1 MIRRMCHER
10 TTDRHVRVA
19 ALYDIHGNLPALEAV
34 LADVDAIG
42 VDAIVVGGDVASGP
56 MPGETL
62 DALRERNAMFVR
74 GNADRVLDL
83 VGANTGETWVQAR
96 YWVAERLGE
105 ERLAFLSGLPL
116 DLTLEVGDLGSVRF
130 CHGAPGSDE
139 LTITRLTPDARLRE
153 LLAGVDEDVV
163 VCGHTHVQFDRVV
176 DGIRVVN
183 AGSVGAPYEAEPA
196 AYWALLGPNVEH
208 RRTDYDL
215 ESAIAAV
222 AATRYPKAAEAESYL
237 RPDAERP
244 SRISALI
251 EGVPYPS
258 G

>member
-1 MIRRMCHER
+1 MSHER
-10 TTDRHVRVA
+10 TADRHARVA

-34 LADVDAIG
+34 LADVDALV
-42 VDAIVVGGDVASGP
+42 VDTIVVGGDVASGP
-56 MPGETL
+56 MPVETL
-62 DALRERNAMFVR
+62 DALRERNAFFVR

-83 VGANTGETWVQAR
+83 VGTNTGETWVRAR

-116 DLTLEVGDLGSVRF
+116 DLTLEIGGLGDVRF

-139 LTITRLTPDARLRE
+139 LTITRLTPDERLRE
-153 LLAGVDEDVV
+153 LLIGVDEDVV
-163 VCGHTHVQFDRVV
+163 VCGHTHVQFDRAV
-176 DGIRVVN
+176 DAIRIVN

-196 AYWALLGPNVEH
+196 AYWALLGPEVER

-222 AATRYPKAAEAESYL
+222 AATGYPKAGEAESYL
-237 RPDAERP
+237 RSDAERP
-244 SRISALI
+244 ARISALI
-251 EGVPYPS
+251 EGVPYPPK
-258 G
+258 